1 MKLAPDNWRWPRIVT
16 HIVDSES
23 KTATLGY
30 MVFVVA
36 TAGLFKARLIDA
48 DSWLICV
55 AISSTLIGGKLVG
68 ETVLAMKTGKTPP
81 EKPNEPANPSA

>member
-1 MKLAPDNWRWPRIVT
+1 MKLVPDGWRWPRIVT
-16 HIVDSES
+16 HVVDSES

-30 MVFVVA
+30 MVFIVA

-68 ETVLAMKTGKTPP
+68 ETVLAMKTGKV
-81 EKPNEPANPSA
+81 EKPDAPVPPAV